1 MGCCEMSKC
10 PHCAVTK
17 GPAIRELRRDAFNE
31 AVKLMQGAGME
42 IDFDQAMTL
51 ACFIIGMGEED
62 EDE

>member
-1 MGCCEMSKC
+1 MSKC

-31 AVKLMQGAGME
+31 AAKLVKSAG
-42 IDFDQAMTL
+42 IDADFDQVMTL